1 MFTPLLVGQIFLLVL
16 LQPPAV
22 VVVVTKKQ
30 ICKKKIV
37 VYFCPHFSFGFY
49 LEGDFVMN
57 FSPRG
62 ASC

>member
-1 MFTPLLVGQIFLLVL
+1 MFTPLLVGQIFL

-37 VYFCPHFSFGFY
+37 VYFCPHFSFVFFI
-49 LEGDFVMN
+49 LKEIL
-57 FSPRG
+57 
-62 ASC
+62 